1 MRLRVFEHVVDGPEC
16 ETERVVVDV
25 QIDEVMSLDVAVRLS
40 AKTHEVDGVLN
51 VVGSAAAVAEFV
63 GGWLR

>member
-1 MRLRVFEHVVDGPEC
+1 MVDGPEC
-16 ETERVVVDV
+16 KAERVVVDV

-40 AKTHEVDGVLN
+40 AKTHEVYGVLD

-63 GGWLR
+63 GGWLG